1 MAYLARA
8 RAAAILAALITL
20 ALALSWAGAQENTY
34 RFEAV
39 TGEIKVGDNVPVA
52 VRLIGPDGKTVPAKT
67 IELQSM
73 RLDMGPDNMAAMEA
87 TLVRKDSPDPG
98 TIALGANIAMAGRW
112 ALRLE
117 AAIAGSAETV
127 TGELILTAVASK
139 DTAKAQHPKSGQR
152 KIAYYRNPMGLPDIS
167 KVPKKDTMGMDYIPV
182 YEDELSGTPGTVRVS
197 IEKIQRSGVRTA
209 LVERRKLTKIV
220 RGAGMIAPD
229 ETRIA
234 LSHA

>member
-1 MAYLARA
+1 
-8 RAAAILAALITL
+8 
-20 ALALSWAGAQENTY
+20 
-34 RFEAV
+34 
-39 TGEIKVGDNVPVA
+39 
-52 VRLIGPDGKTVPAKT
+52 
-67 IELQSM
+67 
-73 RLDMGPDNMAAMEA
+73 
-87 TLVRKDSPDPG
+87 
-98 TIALGANIAMAGRW
+98 
-112 ALRLE
+112 
-117 AAIAGSAETV
+117 
-127 TGELILTAVASK
+127 
-139 DTAKAQHPKSGQR
+139 
-152 KIAYYRNPMGLPDIS
+152 MGLPDIS